1 MHEGAIGRGTGRG
14 EKAKR
19 RKGVRFGGSHL
30 VKEAEGRGA
39 KDARTRSRRTR
50 VRVGRRERRERRVWL
65 LCGRGRKPVLQRG
78 RRIAIFTRREDKLVI
93 KNSGAR

>member
-1 MHEGAIGRGTGRG
+1 MHEGAIGQGMGRG
-14 EKAKR
+14 EKARR

-50 VRVGRRERRERRVWL
+50 VRVGRRERRVWL